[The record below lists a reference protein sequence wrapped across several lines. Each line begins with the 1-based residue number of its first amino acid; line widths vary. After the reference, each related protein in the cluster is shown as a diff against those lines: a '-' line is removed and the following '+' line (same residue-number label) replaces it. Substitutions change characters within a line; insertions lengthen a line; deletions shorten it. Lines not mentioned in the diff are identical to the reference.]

1 MNRDLRCFSNGKSFS
16 IKVGRGAVSRTARRV
31 KLTRYDGC
39 DGRSMDSFDVTRYVG
54 TYTGYNCN
62 YHRYNFVVILV
73 INGRANT
80 R

>member
-1 MNRDLRCFSNGKSFS
+1 M
-16 IKVGRGAVSRTARRV
+16 RRV

-73 INGRANT
+73 INGRANA